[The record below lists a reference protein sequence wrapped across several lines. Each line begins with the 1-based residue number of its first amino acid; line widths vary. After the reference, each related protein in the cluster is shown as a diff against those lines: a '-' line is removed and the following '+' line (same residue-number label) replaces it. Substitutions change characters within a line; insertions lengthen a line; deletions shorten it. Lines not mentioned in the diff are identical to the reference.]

1 MDAGKGRD
9 CSSAAGYALKR
20 IARSAIVEHS
30 GDALYALIEDIEAY
44 PQFLPWCLGA
54 RIHERA
60 PGRTVAT
67 LTVGIKGVR
76 QAFTTENINRPGE
89 SIDMRLIEGPFKRF
103 AAAWRLKPLGANAT
117 RIEFTLEY
125 QFASRVLARLL
136 EPLFSHIADT
146 MVTSFGRRADAL
158 HAKAS
163 AR

>member
-1 MDAGKGRD
+1 MGAGKGRD
-9 CSSAAGYALKR
+9 CSSAAGCVLKR
-20 IARSAIVEHS
+20 IDRSAIVEHTA
-30 GDALYALIEDIEAY
+30 DALYALIEDIEAY
-44 PQFLPWCLGA
+44 PQFLPWCLRA
-54 RIHERA
+54 QIHERA

-89 SIDMRLIEGPFKRF
+89 SIEVRLIEGPFKRF
-103 AAAWRLKPLGANAT
+103 AAAWRLTPLGPGAT

-125 QFASRVLARLL
+125 QFSSRMLARVL
-136 EPLFSHIADT
+136 EPLFSTIADT